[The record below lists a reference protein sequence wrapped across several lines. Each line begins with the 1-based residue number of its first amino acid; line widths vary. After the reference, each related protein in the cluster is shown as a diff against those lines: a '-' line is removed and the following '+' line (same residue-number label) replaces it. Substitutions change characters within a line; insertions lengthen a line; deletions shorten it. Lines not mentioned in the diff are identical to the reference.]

1 MSTNRDGLTS
11 PRPVLASLVA
21 FIGAGLRPSTALAR
35 AITVVLAAKL
45 IAVVAMAIF
54 LFFNPGNLL
63 RFQLFEPVKISNK
76 GETRES
82 TCI

>member
-45 IAVVAMAIF
+45 IALAMGIF
-54 LFFNPGNLL
+54 LFFNPGTFSAFSCLS
-63 RFQLFEPVKISNK
+63 Q
-76 GETRES
+76 
-82 TCI
+82 

>member
-1 MSTNRDGLTS
+1 
-11 PRPVLASLVA
+11 VLASLVA

-54 LFFNPGNLL
+54 LFFNPGTFSAFSCLS
-63 RFQLFEPVKISNK
+63 Q
-76 GETRES
+76 
-82 TCI
+82 

>member
-54 LFFNPGNLL
+54 LFFANQHVVVDAKRPLL
-63 RFQLFEPVKISNK
+63 
-76 GETRES
+76 
-82 TCI
+82 